1 VRWAIDCLL
10 ACLLAAS
17 RVRAL
22 VGPGIIGT
30 GICQG
35 AAWIKRRTAADFGGL
50 RHAPYAYT
58 TL

>member
-1 VRWAIDCLL
+1 LL
-10 ACLLAAS
+10 ACLHCLLLLAC
-17 RVRAL
+17 VRAL

-35 AAWIKRRTAADFGGL
+35 AAWIKRRTAAAYFGGL

>member
-1 VRWAIDCLL
+1 
-10 ACLLAAS
+10 
-17 RVRAL
+17 VRAL